1 MSIHAGYSP
10 YKDKSREETYKS
22 PAFESAQEVTPCPVN
37 QITKKTFKQGFI
49 FSNRL
54 INWLIRLRYSID
66 VCLEAVG
73 D

>member
-1 MSIHAGYSP
+1 MQGILHTKIKAER
-10 YKDKSREETYKS
+10 KHKS

>member
-1 MSIHAGYSP
+1 MSIHAGYFP
-10 YKDKSREETYKS
+10 YRDKSREETYKS
-22 PAFESAQEVTPCPVN
+22 PAFESAPELTPYPVY
-37 QITKKTFKQGFI
+37 QIKKKTFKRGLI